1 MQEVHQLHDGHVPYI
16 LQFMI
21 DYNLQGMAMIN
32 LKCVKHRLPE
42 EALSNSSNGID
53 YLPRNVEKLSTCRV
67 EVDAL
72 ASDIANKHDNLSQ
85 LELNPGLEAIWDEER
100 ARRAQAGLNTADSQ
114 IVNPTS
120 PDRRRMDPTDNDI
133 YQQERFMRRLHIVS
147 TQVIL
152 FIYFY
157 S

>member
-1 MQEVHQLHDGHVPYI
+1 MQEVHQPHDAHIPYI

-32 LKCVKHRLPE
+32 LKCVKHRMPE

-53 YLPRNVEKLSTCRV
+53 YLPRNVEKLSTCRM

-72 ASDIANKHDNLSQ
+72 ASDIANKHDDSNQ

-100 ARRAQAGLNTADSQ
+100 ARRRQVGLNTADSQ
-114 IVNPTS
+114 LMNPTS
-120 PDRRRMDPTDNDI
+120 PSRSQTEPTDNDI
-133 YQQERFMRRLHIVS
+133 YQQERFMRRVHFVS
-147 TQVIL
+147 TQV
-152 FIYFY
+152 
-157 S
+157 